1 MSHRFLSLIT
11 WTHQCN
17 EVDLTMDTSLFLF
30 QPVFSTIEPSYFGS
44 LNFEEYLMN
53 DLSESVVLQPPPVLI
68 GYNLFGVKPS
78 RTYSKYNRKAKQEGR
93 ESERTDQGAKECPSC
108 QLMKLPCS

>member
-1 MSHRFLSLIT
+1 
-11 WTHQCN
+11 
-17 EVDLTMDTSLFLF
+17 MDTSLFLF

-78 RTYSKYNRKAKQEGR
+78 RTYSKYNRKANRRGGSQ
-93 ESERTDQGAKECPSC
+93 KELTRGQKNAHPAN
-108 QLMKLPCS
+108 